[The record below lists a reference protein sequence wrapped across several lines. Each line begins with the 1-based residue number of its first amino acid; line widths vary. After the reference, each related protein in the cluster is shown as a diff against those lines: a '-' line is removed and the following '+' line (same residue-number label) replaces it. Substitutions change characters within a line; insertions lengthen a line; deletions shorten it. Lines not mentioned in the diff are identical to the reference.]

1 MKILKTIPHETCQI
15 TLFAWN
21 NKYLIKVEQ
30 GNLEQTYKIS
40 ELDVTSQADVEEI
53 LQQTDFLKNVLTHF
67 AAMQNNLRQAMV
79 AIGL

>member
-40 ELDVTSQADVEEI
+40 ALDLTSPEDVEEI
-53 LQQTDFLKNVLTHF
+53 LQQTDFLKNVLAQF
-67 AAMQNNLRQAMV
+67 VVMQNNLQQAMV